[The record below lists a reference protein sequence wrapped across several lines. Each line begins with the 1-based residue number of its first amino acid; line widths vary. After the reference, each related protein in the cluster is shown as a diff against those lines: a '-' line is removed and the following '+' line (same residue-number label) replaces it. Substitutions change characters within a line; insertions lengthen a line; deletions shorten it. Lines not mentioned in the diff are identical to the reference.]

1 MRRIALS
8 LGSLL
13 VLAVAP
19 ASVSAQPE
27 EEPCDDTTG
36 RGPLLVTPS
45 DSARAVTLGAQIRVQ
60 YSAGYFEDPS
70 IGADPATAITLVRC
84 PPEADTCADGVPVTG
99 SAQAVGDVLV
109 FTPDEAFESRT
120 DYQGVAVG
128 VDFNLPFTFQ
138 TGAGFDTSPPT
149 MGTIRDVRSE
159 AVDTSC
165 SAPEGGYRI
174 DTVFTPAT
182 DDGPPGDIEYLYYLT
197 RGPLVEAPELR
208 DRLRNFAATDT
219 ITMSFVLEPREAVS
233 PVCVTVYAIDGVG
246 NIDDDTE
253 PFCFDPIQGNFFEP
267 ACAAAPSDRRAPLGL
282 VLIGAPVALLFFRR
296 RR

>member
-1 MRRIALS
+1 MVRIALS
-8 LGSLL
+8 FGSLL
-13 VLAVAP
+13 LLAAP

-27 EEPCDDTTG
+27 EGPCGESTG
-36 RGPLLVTPS
+36 RGPLLITPS
-45 DSARAVTLGAQIRVQ
+45 DGGRSVTLGAQIRVQ
-60 YSAGYFEDPS
+60 YSEGYFEDPA
-70 IGADPATAITLVRC
+70 IAADPATAVTLVRC
-84 PPEADTCADGVPVTG
+84 PLEADTCEDGVPVTG

-109 FTPDEAFESRT
+109 FTPDAPFESRT

-128 VDFNLPFTFQ
+128 VDFNLPFTFH
-138 TGAGFDTSPPT
+138 TGALFDTSPPT
-149 MGTIRDVRSE
+149 MGTIQDVRSE
-159 AVDTSC
+159 AVDPSC
-165 SAPEGGYRI
+165 SAPDGGYRI
-174 DTVFTPAT
+174 DTVFTPAE

-219 ITMSFVLEPREAVS
+219 ITMSFVLEPSEAVS

-267 ACAAAPSDRRAPLGL
+267 ACAAAPSERNAPFALL
-282 VLIGAPVALLFFRR
+282 FIALPVALLWLRR